1 MEDVTSI
8 VRIQRAVEYAHVMTD
23 IELIIILIVWVS
35 KFICMQSGAC
45 QCSKLLSHYFQISTN
60 QLAVLLTEC

>member
-8 VRIQRAVEYAHVMTD
+8 VRIQRAVEYAHVMMD

-35 KFICMQSGAC
+35 KATCMQSGA
-45 QCSKLLSHYFQISTN
+45 
-60 QLAVLLTEC
+60 